1 MSMTSW
7 LNLLDHSHSSPQ
19 EVFAKGVVVV
29 VVVVMVVV
37 LVVVDVDADV
47 TSSLPL
53 SEVSLLV
60 SSDKNKTD
68 TIFNNLKNSK

>member
-1 MSMTSW
+1 MT
-7 LNLLDHSHSSPQ
+7 LYLLDYSYSSPQ
-19 EVFAKGVVVV
+19 VVFAEVVVF
-29 VVVVMVVV
+29 VV

-53 SEVSLLV
+53 SEVSLFA

-68 TIFNNLKNSK
+68 TIFNNLRKSK

>member
-1 MSMTSW
+1 MT
-7 LNLLDHSHSSPQ
+7 LYLLDYSYSSPQ
-19 EVFAKGVVVV
+19 VVFAEVVV
-29 VVVVMVVV
+29 VVV

-53 SEVSLLV
+53 SEVSLLA

-68 TIFNNLKNSK
+68 TIFNNLRKSK

>member
-1 MSMTSW
+1 MT
-7 LNLLDHSHSSPQ
+7 LYLLDYSYSSPQ
-19 EVFAKGVVVV
+19 EVFAKGVVV
-29 VVVVMVVV
+29 VVV

-53 SEVSLLV
+53 SEVSLLA

-68 TIFNNLKNSK
+68 TIFNNLRKSK

>member
-29 VVVVMVVV
+29 VV
-37 LVVVDVDADV
+37 LVVDDVDADV

-53 SEVSLLV
+53 SEVSLLAL
-60 SSDKNKTD
+60 SDKKKRQILLS
-68 TIFNNLKNSK
+68 TI

>member
-1 MSMTSW
+1 M
-7 LNLLDHSHSSPQ
+7 
-19 EVFAKGVVVV
+19 FAEVVVF
-29 VVVVMVVV
+29 VV

-53 SEVSLLV
+53 SEVSLLA

-68 TIFNNLKNSK
+68 TIFNNLRKSK